1 MARTPDRAGQSSAGP
16 ATAPD
21 PAHQPPVGSTRTTT
35 DDLGDE
41 LAAALAAVRAASAVC
56 RGAQGQLLDGH
67 TLTKG
72 DASPVTIADF
82 AAQAVVCAELTDSL
96 GPIEMIGEED
106 SDDLR
111 SPDASDLLDAV
122 VGLVAA
128 QRPDTATGDA
138 VLDWISVGASAGGSD
153 RYWTLDPID
162 GTKGF
167 LRGEQYAIALAL
179 IERGE
184 VILGVLG
191 CPNLPNPDGSTGP
204 IFAAAGAATNHA
216 CLAWYGPSTAV
227 SPADLAG
234 AATGSTPAPTTISV
248 SAPAEVAEARFCEWV
263 ESGHSNQEQSALI
276 AARLGIT
283 ADPYRIDSQCKYA
296 AVARGDASIYLRLP
310 TRADYTEKIWDH
322 AAGKFVVEQAG
333 GVVTDITG
341 APLDFSHGA
350 KLAANRGVIA
360 TDGRF
365 HAEVVDAVHAVL
377 G

>member
-1 MARTPDRAGQSSAGP
+1 MAHDT
-16 ATAPD
+16 D
-21 PAHQPPVGSTRTTT
+21 PQAHE
-35 DDLGDE
+35 LKNE
-41 LAAALAAVRAASAVC
+41 LAAALAAVRAASTVC
-56 RGAQGQLLDGH
+56 GGAQGRLLAGH

-72 DASPVTIADF
+72 DQSPVTIADF

-96 GPIEMIGEED
+96 GSIEMIGEEE

-111 SPDASDLLDAV
+111 APEASELLEAV
-122 VGLVAA
+122 VGLVAS
-128 QRPDTATGDA
+128 QRGDAVSNAA
-138 VLDWISVGASAGGSD
+138 VLDWISVGSSDGSTS

-167 LRGEQYAIALAL
+167 LRGEQYAIALGL
-179 IERGE
+179 IEHGE

-191 CPNLPNPDGSTGP
+191 CPNLPNADGSTGA
-204 IFAAAGAATNHA
+204 IFAATDGS
-216 CLAWYGPSTAV
+216 CEAWYGS
-227 SPADLAG
+227 S
-234 AATGSTPAPTTISV
+234 ATPQPVRVA
-248 SAPAEVAEARFCEWV
+248 APATLAEARFCESV
-263 ESGHSNQEQSALI
+263 ESGHSNQDHSALI

-283 ADPYRIDSQCKYA
+283 AEPYRIDSQCKYA

-310 TRADYTEKIWDH
+310 TRADYVEKIWDH

-333 GVVTDITG
+333 GVVTDVTG

-350 KLAANRGVIA
+350 RLQANSGVVA

-365 HAEVVDAVHAVL
+365 HDQVIEAVQAVL